1 MRIKSILAALLLMVA
16 ALQIAWGQSFRV
28 YQSDGT
34 ELQFSME
41 TDSIVFYD
49 GIGPDQKF
57 GPFTPVN
64 QMIAGTWYWSKTGTV
79 SFNEDGTTDLEEG
92 TTYEFMPYQ
101 GTIVLSNPA
110 GRPTSIYNVQKLT
123 KEMMVLTGLDALGFL
138 VLTRTMPPQYV
149 YSIELSQTLLTLHVD
164 ESKRLT
170 ATVEPDDADNPT
182 VKWESSDNSV
192 AEVNSS
198 GRVTGNGLG
207 TCVITCSATDG
218 SGVKAE
224 CQVKVRKPDTME
236 SVDLGLPS
244 GTLWATCNV
253 GATAP
258 EEFGDYF
265 AWGETEPK
273 SYYFWRGY
281 KYCTGAYDYATI
293 SCKSL
298 TKYCDN
304 SSYGADGFTD
314 NLTVLLPE
322 DDAATA
328 NWGNEWQMPSQE
340 QVDELLNETT
350 AMFTTQ
356 NDVSGVLFTSKSNN
370 QSIFLPAAGCYYYD
384 HLYNEGDGIYWCRT
398 LCPGYPDSGG
408 VLYFFSDEV
417 YRTGSDRCWG
427 NSVRPVRK
435 K

>member
-1 MRIKSILAALLLMVA
+1 MRTKSILAAMLLMLA
-16 ALQIAWGQSFRV
+16 GLQTAWGQGFRV

-34 ELQFSME
+34 ELQFNMQ

-49 GIGPDQKF
+49 GIGPDLNF

-64 QMIAGTWYWSKTGTV
+64 QMIAGTWYFSKTETV
-79 SFNEDGTTDLEEG
+79 SFNEDGTTDLEDG

-101 GTIVLSNPA
+101 GTIVLSDPA
-110 GRPTSIYNVQKLT
+110 GRPVDILNVYKFTS
-123 KEMMVLTGLDALGFL
+123 EMLVLGWVESGGCF

-149 YSIELSQTLLTLHVD
+149 SSIELSQTLLTLHVD

-170 ATVEPDDADNPT
+170 ATVEPDDADNPA
-182 VKWESSDNSV
+182 VKWESSDDAV

-198 GRVTGNGLG
+198 GRVTANGLG

-281 KYCTGAYDYATI
+281 KYCTGEYDYATI
-293 SCKSL
+293 SCKSM
-298 TKYCDN
+298 TKYCDD
-304 SSYGADGFTD
+304 SRYGANGFTD
-314 NLTVLLPE
+314 NLTLLLPE

-328 NWGNEWQMPSQE
+328 NWGGEWQMPSQE
-340 QVDELLNETT
+340 QVEELIDETT
-350 AMFTTQ
+350 ATFTTQ

-370 QSIFLPAAGCYYYD
+370 QSIFLPIAGRYNYD
-384 HLYNEGDGIYWCRT
+384 HLRFKDEGSYWCRT
-398 LCPGYPDSGG
+398 LCPSYPDSAGC
-408 VLYFFSDEV
+408 LYFYSGTVELNFAN
-417 YRTGSDRCWG
+417 RCWG
-427 NSVRPVRK
+427 FSVRPVRK